1 MLRCLLDGDSLGWL
15 LGSGGDAAHD
25 AHRLAWLAE
34 AQRQR
39 ATLLIPAAVLADWL
53 VEAGAT
59 GEAALKALRGAR
71 AVEVVAF
78 DERAA
83 RELVRLQTFATA
95 NDDDRWWRASREQR
109 HLVALAVVRQAAL
122 VGEAPRLDAA
132 AAMAGV
138 AFISMGDIA
147 SLGTPPQLALPLDV
161 PAPGDAALSP
171 LSPLD
176 SSVFRELAQA
186 FNSFDALSLTPPD
199 DGTGEA
205 PAA

>member
-34 AQRQR
+34 VQRQR

-53 VEAGAT
+53 VEAGAV
-59 GEAALKALRGAR
+59 GEAALRALRSTR

-83 RELVRLQTFATA
+83 RELVRLQTFAAA

-138 AFISMGDIA
+138 VFVSVGDIA
-147 SLGTPPQLALPLDV
+147 SLGTPPQLALPLEV
-161 PAPGDAALSP
+161 PPPLDPSRAALSP
-171 LSPLD
+171 LD
-176 SSVFRELAQA
+176 DSVFRELAQA
-186 FNSFDALSLTPPD
+186 FTSFDALALTPPD
-199 DGTGEA
+199 DGTGETL
-205 PAA
+205 PA

>member
-1 MLRCLLDGDSLGWL
+1 MLRCLLDGESLGWL

-53 VEAGAT
+53 VEAGTA
-59 GEAALKALRGAR
+59 GEVALRALRSTR

-83 RELVRLQTFATA
+83 RELVRLQTFAA
-95 NDDDRWWRASREQR
+95 VNDDDRWWRASREQR

-138 AFISMGDIA
+138 AFVSVGDIA
-147 SLGTPPQLALPLDV
+147 SLGTPPQLALPLEV
-161 PAPGDAALSP
+161 PPPLDPSRAALSP
-171 LSPLD
+171 LDD
-176 SSVFRELAQA
+176 SIFRELAQA
-186 FNSFDALSLTPPD
+186 FTSFDALALIPPD
-199 DGTGEA
+199 DGTGET
-205 PAA
+205 PPS